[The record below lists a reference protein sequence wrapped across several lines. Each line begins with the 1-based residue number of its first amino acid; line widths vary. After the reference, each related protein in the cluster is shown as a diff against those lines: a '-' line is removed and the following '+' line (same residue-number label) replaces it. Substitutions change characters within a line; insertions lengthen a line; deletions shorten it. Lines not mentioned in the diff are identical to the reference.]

1 MTDVP
6 IAVAIAMNLA
16 LGLLL
21 VLHMRRSDLSEP
33 TPSEYATG
41 QVQRRAGRH
50 TSYVGLPRRPRH
62 REPLVARVREQ
73 VVRHI
78 RRALDGDASTTT
90 DERHPHA

>member
-21 VLHMRRSDLSEP
+21 VLHMRRSDLSDP
-33 TPSEYATG
+33 TASEYATG

-50 TSYVGLPRRPRH
+50 TSYVGVPRRPRH
-62 REPLVARVREQ
+62 REPLVDRLRKAALA
-73 VVRHI
+73 
-78 RRALDGDASTTT
+78 RRAHATTT